1 MSDKGVSP
9 DLRTFSE
16 KDLSIYPCLWFDGK
30 AREAAEFY
38 CSVLENTVITSENN
52 IVVTFESSGQKFM
65 CLNGGPEFK
74 INPSVSFYIICKS
87 EEEIDRL
94 WEAFIKG
101 GSALM
106 PLGKYDWSSKYGWVS
121 DRYGVNWQ
129 LSYGGIEDV
138 SQKISPVLMFTGD
151 QCGKAEQAFNF
162 YISVFRNS
170 KVKSIARYLK
180 GENDVEG
187 TIKHAQFYLGNKIF
201 MSMDSSY
208 QHQFSFNEAVSFVV
222 ECDTQEE
229 IDYYWDRLTEGGE
242 EVQCG
247 WLKDK
252 FGVSWQV
259 VPAILGKLMS
269 DPSRAERVT
278 AAFLKM
284 KKFDIEKLLNA

>member
-1 MSDKGVSP
+1 MSP

-16 KDLSIYPCLWFDGK
+16 KDLSIFPCLWFDGK

-74 INPSVSFYIICKS
+74 INPSISFYIICKS
-87 EEEIDRL
+87 EDEIDRL

-101 GSALM
+101 GSVLM
-106 PLGKYDWSSKYGWVS
+106 PLGKYDWSNKYGWVC

-129 LSYGGIEDV
+129 LSYGGIEDI
-138 SQKISPVLMFTGD
+138 SQKISPVLMFTGN

-229 IDYYWDRLTEGGE
+229 IDYYWERLTEGGE